1 MLLILKYQN
10 NLHKIKGNTPINKM
24 VNARKKCQEKR
35 AMLCQEI
42 TIKHLSGQFP
52 FAREMI
58 MVSAENVM
66 VTFPL

>member
-1 MLLILKYQN
+1 MVLILKYQN
-10 NLHKIKGNTPINKM
+10 NFRKIKKNTPINKM
-24 VNARKKCQEKR
+24 VNTRKKCQEKR

-52 FAREMI
+52 FARETI

-66 VTFPL
+66 VMFPL

>member
-1 MLLILKYQN
+1 
-10 NLHKIKGNTPINKM
+10 M
-24 VNARKKCQEKR
+24 VNARKKCHEKR

-52 FAREMI
+52 FATEMT

-66 VTFPL
+66 VMFPL